1 MVDFLCNFTEKSRT
15 KTKIP
20 GQGSVGS
27 RQIVGIGGINTAN
40 AAQVI
45 RAGAD
50 GTAVI
55 SCISKNPDPI
65 STVKDL
71 KRKYKSQ
78 KNESKILLIVE
89 TILFSPSSN
98 K

>member
-1 MVDFLCNFTEKSRT
+1 MFGIVVDFLCNFTEKSRT

-55 SCISKNPDPI
+55 SCISKNQDPI

-71 KRKYKSQ
+71 KKEIQ
-78 KNESKILLIVE
+78 KPK
-89 TILFSPSSN
+89 